1 MRGARKTITR
11 RAGARGFSIS
21 VMLPTALLTELE
33 AELYALTHRGTAT
46 DVEFYARHCSGVNSV
61 LELGTGYGRLLP
73 RLSLAAREVVGL
85 DREASLLRA
94 ARRTLRG
101 LPAQQRQ
108 SVSLV
113 QADMQSFALGRSF
126 ERIVLPYNA
135 LYCLL
140 GRRAVSSCFR
150 SVKAHLAPGGSFV
163 FDVWAA
169 DPFQRRARLRAR
181 SEAHRDE
188 PGAIVSIAHR
198 AQVWDVF
205 EQSRLRSATQRLDVT
220 YTYVSRER
228 GTRVEILIE
237 QRYATSLELEE
248 LLAGAGLRLQS
259 LSGGFSEQPFGP
271 RSELLVVVA
280 GAGGRASLD

>member
-1 MRGARKTITR
+1 
-11 RAGARGFSIS
+11 
-21 VMLPTALLTELE
+21 MLPTAPVTELE
-33 AELYALTHRGTAT
+33 AELYALTHRGTAG
-46 DVEFYARHCSGVNSV
+46 DAEFYARYCSGVGSV

-73 RLSLAAREVVGL
+73 ALSRAAREVVGL
-85 DREASLLRA
+85 EREASLLRA

-101 LPAQQRQ
+101 LSVAQRQ
-108 SVSLV
+108 RVSLV

-126 ERIVLPYNA
+126 DRIVLPYNA

-150 SVKAHLAPGGSFV
+150 SVKAHLAPGGSFA

-169 DPFQRRARLRAR
+169 DPFQRRARSRALR
-181 SEAHRDE
+181 EAYRDE
-188 PGAIVSIAHR
+188 AGAIVSIAHR

-205 EQSRLRSATQRLDVT
+205 EHSRLRSAMQRLDVS

-228 GTRVEILIE
+228 GMRAEILIE
-237 QRYATSLELEE
+237 QRYATSLELQE
-248 LLAGAGLRLQS
+248 LLAGAGLRLHS
-259 LSGGFSEQPFGP
+259 LSGGFSGQPFGP

-280 GAGGRASLD
+280 GASGRASVG